1 MSVDKRQI
9 QLKRVSSAAEN
20 MSALVDDIVKKARK
34 SFKVTG
40 NPELDARFLKE
51 SVGALRE
58 LFALL
63 EDCDSTPQ
71 DSEGIV
77 IRVEKQIEEWSK

>member
-1 MSVDKRQI
+1 MSNDKRPN

-34 SFKVTG
+34 SFKATG
-40 NPELDARFLKE
+40 NPELDAKFLKE

-63 EDCDSTPQ
+63 EDCDAPTQ
-71 DSEGIV
+71 DNEGIV
-77 IRVEKQIEEWSK
+77 IRLEKQIEEWSK

>member
-63 EDCDSTPQ
+63 EDCDSSPQ